1 MSSLALSLVLLI
13 AIAIAAALLYNLRQS
28 GWRGWKK
35 PGRAEMP
42 GSGRRD
48 NGTQRGEPRLGGESV
63 RVSAPVS
70 ATSAMEDAPAK
81 HDPEQAP
88 PVPGTDAG
96 QPGGSQSTT
105 APASVRTHETG
116 AGADRKHPVSDR
128 PVPSD
133 SGTPGSV
140 MAATIRTDASVSGYS
155 GPVPSLDGAPDDPS
169 VTDAAAADPSDDSVR
184 ERAGAGVVAAATAE
198 SFARHTGGST
208 IESGRPSGDSSRD
221 PDGGAE
227 GDGGSD
233 MGVDPGGG
241 TAGQNAAAGPGRRQP
256 ATVATVA
263 GAAAEP
269 VLSDVADCVI
279 ELVPEAPLSGERL
292 QLIAMRMRRAG
303 SKPVAIDAKPIDGA
317 EFEAPAAGRNYAV
330 MRAGV
335 LLVNRHGA
343 LNAMEFSDFSG
354 AVQALAESLPAQTD
368 IPAMGPVLARAREL
382 DAICAQLDVQIGI
395 NVEAAAPIENGQLAA
410 IAHDLELVEQIS
422 QRYVRL
428 DPHGAVLF
436 SLAFAD
442 VPERVTFLL
451 DVPRVPAG
459 MMPFEKMVQAATT
472 CARRLGASLVDDGGR
487 TLSQASLAQIARQL
501 GQRYESLEAIGLP
514 AGSSLACKVFN

>member
-35 PGRAEMP
+35 PGRAEVP

-48 NGTQRGEPRLGGESV
+48 NGTQRGEPRLGREST
-63 RVSAPVS
+63 RVSAPMPAAS
-70 ATSAMEDAPAK
+70 ATEDALTK
-81 HDPEQAP
+81 RDPKQASS
-88 PVPGTDAG
+88 VPGADAG
-96 QPGGSQSTT
+96 QPGRGLSATVHE
-105 APASVRTHETG
+105 PARARDTG
-116 AGADRKHPVSDR
+116 AGTDRARPAADRLAPSGSGAPEPVA
-128 PVPSD
+128 
-133 SGTPGSV
+133 
-140 MAATIRTDASVSGYS
+140 AATIRTDAPVPGYT
-155 GPVPSLDGAPDDPS
+155 GPVPDPDGAPDDRS
-169 VTDAAAADPSDDSVR
+169 VTGTPAADPSDGSVR
-184 ERAGAGVVAAATAE
+184 ERTGAVAVAGP
-198 SFARHTGGST
+198 SARHAEGPAVG
-208 IESGRPSGDSSRD
+208 SGRPSGD
-221 PDGGAE
+221 PG
-227 GDGGSD
+227 GDGGGD
-233 MGVDPGGG
+233 LDGDPGG
-241 TAGQNAAAGPGRRQP
+241 RLP
-256 ATVATVA
+256 ATLA
-263 GAAAEP
+263 GAAPEP
-269 VLSDVADCVI
+269 VLSEVADCVI

-303 SKPVAIDAKPIDGA
+303 SKPIAIDAKAVDGA

-330 MRAGV
+330 MRVGV

-343 LNAMEFSDFSG
+343 LNAMEFSDFTG
-354 AVQALAESLPAQTD
+354 AVQALAESLPAQAD

-395 NVEAAAPIENGQLAA
+395 NVEAAVPIENGQLAA

-428 DPHGAVLF
+428 DPHGTVLF

-451 DVPRVPAG
+451 DVPRVPAAI
-459 MMPFEKMVQAATT
+459 MPFEKMVQAAAT

>member
-70 ATSAMEDAPAK
+70 ATSAAEDALTK
-81 HDPEQAP
+81 RDPKQVSF
-88 PVPGTDAG
+88 VPGPDAG
-96 QPGGSQSTT
+96 QPGRGLSAT
-105 APASVRTHETG
+105 AHEPARACDTG
-116 AGADRKHPVSDR
+116 AGTDRAHPAADHLT
-128 PVPSD
+128 PSG
-133 SGTPGSV
+133 SGGPEP
-140 MAATIRTDASVSGYS
+140 MAAATIRTDVPVPGYA
-155 GPVPSLDGAPDDPS
+155 GPVPDPDGARGNPS
-169 VTDAAAADPSDDSVR
+169 VTGTPAADPSDGSVR
-184 ERAGAGVVAAATAE
+184 EQTGAVAAAE
-198 SFARHTGGST
+198 PSARHTEGSD
-208 IESGRPSGDSSRD
+208 IESGRPSGD
-221 PDGGAE
+221 PDGD
-227 GDGGSD
+227 GDGDARGD
-233 MGVDPGGG
+233 MDGGPGGSQVP
-241 TAGQNAAAGPGRRQP
+241 GQNAATEPGGRQP
-256 ATVATVA
+256 ATLV
-263 GAAAEP
+263 GAAPEP
-269 VLSDVADCVI
+269 VLSEVADCVI

-303 SKPVAIDAKPIDGA
+303 SKPIAIDAKPVDGA

-330 MRAGV
+330 MRIGV

-343 LNAMEFSDFSG
+343 LNAMEFSDFTG
-354 AVQALAESLPAQTD
+354 AVQALAESLPAQAD